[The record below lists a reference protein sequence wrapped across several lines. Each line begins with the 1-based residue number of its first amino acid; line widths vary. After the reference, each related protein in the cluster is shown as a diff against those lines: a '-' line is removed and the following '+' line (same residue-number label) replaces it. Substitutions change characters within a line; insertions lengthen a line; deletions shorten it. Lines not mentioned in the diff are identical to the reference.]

1 MYSKGDIITGD
12 YAVDRV
18 FTNGGMGVVYK
29 VHHLRWNIDLALKCP
44 RAELFQSGSSK
55 KGFIKEC
62 ETWMDIGVHPN
73 IVTCFYIRHID
84 SVPSIL
90 MEYLD
95 SGSLADYINSGYLYN
110 ADPLTVLSR
119 ILDIAIQT
127 ARGLGYAHDK
137 GYVHQDVKPANVLM
151 ASSGTVK
158 ISDFGLSKAKGVLE
172 SSRISAKEGC
182 SIIVS
187 SGGCTP
193 AYASPEQMLDRQL
206 SRRTD
211 IWSWALMILEM
222 MHGGI
227 FWKVGPLA
235 AREFRKLW
243 GWQIFSK
250 RVQKSSELL
259 RLIKECLDENENN
272 RPHDFSVIESR
283 LVGIFERTFACKY
296 VRTIPPKIFLSE
308 ASLCNRIAS
317 YSELGKDGGD
327 YFGKVFDAHRQLKQ
341 LSPWSIWGDI
351 NYAVYRHACG
361 GRVSEILNL
370 LENQLQYAI
379 KEEEKIWCVDL
390 LLGFGVTSAQHKLYK
405 KLDLSG
411 CPVLM
416 KKIRTRHDY
425 MRTRLMKVLEA
436 APEQFKQESDGD
448 SFCEHFCYKH
458 CNGGFII
465 AQGVSE
471 NRTCSVDVFV
481 PTDQAGNADILN
493 IEVNVAL
500 AGMMYKCKDD
510 IPKNAKIK
518 FLTTDDLGKKISL
531 WVYYNNRYFQKVLR
545 VDDGNLIPYKID
557 YRHDEGWGM
566 PKMIVASGDSRRLML
581 LNGAH
586 CRVWYSDVP
595 TAGDGRNIC
604 DFSLAD
610 YGLIP
615 PDRLLPNLQLEQGFE
630 YCIDEKTAYSLMAV
644 LSETYSSH
652 GPQSII
658 RIPDNCEHDIER
670 SVQGVK
676 LIDEAMQAMHDGNE
690 RKSAKAISAS
700 IRIGILPDD
709 QLLEMRHQI
718 VKKCANNC
726 IVKAWHQ
733 SLDNQYWEGEGLRL
747 FGGSSSTPDV
757 VTYGKTMA
765 LVDEKGESKL
775 VELVSCKT
783 FANNDI
789 LGLCYNVN
797 SDSTD
802 SIDFTDVLEVCRYT
816 TNSQCVRKR
825 WGFRFPKRQS
835 VTTTI
840 RNMDIGCETV
850 SLLIG
855 NAVYIIDL
863 GSGAV
868 LKILEGVTSIDYQKI
883 SFDNSA
889 PMRFFMVSHGQAL
902 ALNKDFDSID
912 DIWDCQIGFSE
923 TRKLCDIASNGQ
935 RYLFDIGWG
944 FLVCDFGE
952 RKSWSVP
959 YLSNAVNKSLSPSFL
974 LRAIFS
980 PCGRAVAVMYGD
992 GRLMLLD
999 SKHGNVVFDHKV
1011 AMETFKDIVFDKTG
1025 RWLFVLHDHQKLETF
1040 QLLWDFSNDGI
1051 GCL

>member
-1 MYSKGDIITGD
+1 MYGKGDIITGD

-55 KGFIKEC
+55 RGFIKEC
-62 ETWMDIGVHPN
+62 ETWMDIDVHPN
-73 IVTCFYIRHID
+73 IVTCFYIKHID

-95 SGSLADYINSGYLYN
+95 AGSLADYINSGDLYN

-119 ILDIAIQT
+119 IIDIAIQT

-151 ASSGTVK
+151 TSSGTVK
-158 ISDFGLSKAKGVLE
+158 ISDFGLSKAKGVLK
-172 SSRISAKEGC
+172 SYRISAKEGC

-193 AYASPEQMLDRQL
+193 AYASPEQMLGRQL

-235 AREFRKLW
+235 AREFKKLW

-259 RLIKECLDENENN
+259 RLIKECLDENDNN
-272 RPHDFSVIESR
+272 RPHDFNVIESR
-283 LVGIFERTFACKY
+283 LVGIFERTFARKY

-317 YSELGKDGGD
+317 YAELEKDGGD
-327 YFGKVFDAHRQLKQ
+327 YFGKVFDAHRQLKL

-351 NYAVYRHACG
+351 NYAVYRRANG
-361 GRVSEILNL
+361 GRISEILNL

-379 KEEEKIWCVDL
+379 KTEEKIWCVDL
-390 LLGFGVTSAQHKLYK
+390 LLGFGVTSAQNKLYK
-405 KLDLSG
+405 KIDLSG
-411 CPVLM
+411 CPELK

-425 MRTRLMKVLEA
+425 VRTRLMKVLEA
-436 APEQFKQESDGD
+436 APEQFKQESDGN
-448 SFCEHFCYKH
+448 SFCEHICFKH
-458 CNGGFII
+458 CNGGCII

-481 PTDQAGNADILN
+481 PSDQVENACFVN

-518 FLTTDDLGKKISL
+518 FLTVDDLGKKISL

-545 VDDGNLIPYKID
+545 VEEGNLIPYKTD

-581 LNGAH
+581 LNGSR
-586 CRVWYSDVP
+586 CRVWHNNVP

-604 DFSLAD
+604 DISLSD

-615 PDRLLPNLQLEQGFE
+615 PDRLLPNLRLERGFE
-630 YCIDEKTAYSLMAV
+630 YYIDEKTAYRLMAV
-644 LSETYSSH
+644 LSEIYSSYE
-652 GPQSII
+652 PQSII
-658 RIPDNCEHDIER
+658 RIPDNCEHDIKR
-670 SVQGVK
+670 SVQGME
-676 LIDEAMQAMHDGNE
+676 LINEARQAMHDGNE
-690 RKSAKAISAS
+690 RESAKAISAA
-700 IRIGILPDD
+700 IRIGIMPDD
-709 QLLEMRHQI
+709 QLLETRHQI

-726 IVKAWHQ
+726 IAKVWHQ
-733 SLDNQYWEGEGLRL
+733 SSDNKYWEGEGLRL
-747 FGGSSSTPDV
+747 FGGSSSIPDV

-765 LVDEKGESKL
+765 LVDEKGESRL
-775 VELVSCKT
+775 VEFVSCKT
-783 FANNDI
+783 FANKDI

-797 SDSTD
+797 SGSTD

-816 TNSQCVRKR
+816 TYSQCVRKR

-863 GSGAV
+863 GRGAV

-883 SFDNSA
+883 SFDDSA
-889 PMRFFMVSHGQAL
+889 PIRFFMANRGQIV
-902 ALNKDFDSID
+902 ALNHDLDNID
-912 DIWDCQIGFSE
+912 DFYGCKMEFSK
-923 TRKLCDIASNGQ
+923 TRKLCDISSNGQ
-935 RYLFDIGWG
+935 RCLFDIGWG
-944 FLVCDFGE
+944 FLVRDFVEG
-952 RKSWSVP
+952 KSWNLP
-959 YLSNAVNKSLSPSFL
+959 YSNDTVNNNPWSPFL

-980 PCGRAVAVMYGD
+980 PCGQVIATMYSD

-999 SKHGNVVFDHKV
+999 IKHGNVAFEYKII
-1011 AMETFKDIVFDKTG
+1011 MKTFIDIVFDRTG

-1040 QLLWDFSNDGI
+1040 QLLWDCGND
-1051 GCL
+1051 